1 MTDSLSMNGS
11 QTEALTKRLDA
22 KRATRNLIFLFLTFT
37 AFDVGVFAVLAF
49 INQGDIVRMLNDDGD
64 NPELYEYER
73 VDLKK
78 IMSENT
84 KEMHK

>member
-1 MTDSLSMNGS
+1 MGTYYFILND
-11 QTEALTKRLDA
+11 TKRHCVHYGNNFKHCPMRENKDIHYAMMNYLMD
-22 KRATRNLIFLFLTFT
+22 
-37 AFDVGVFAVLAF
+37 
-49 INQGDIVRMLNDDGD
+49 NQGDIVRMLNDDGD

-84 KEMHK
+84 KEMYK